1 MSAEQ
6 KSVPIIEVRDLER
19 TYSSGELS
27 VRALR
32 GVSFKVERGELL
44 AIMGHSGSGKSTTM
58 NILGCLDRP
67 TGGRYLLDGE
77 DVSTL
82 SSDDLAD
89 LRSASLGFVFQGF
102 NLLARTSAVDNVE
115 LPLMYGPWVAP
126 GERRRRALE
135 CLDMVG
141 LADRAYHQPTQL
153 SGGEQQRV
161 AIARAL
167 VNEPLLLLADEPT
180 GNLDTQRS
188 EEILALFQRLNVEHG
203 ITVTLVT
210 HEPDIAACCRRVL
223 VFQDGML
230 LSDRPVATRWLEGIV
245 PCAT

>member
-1 MSAEQ
+1 MSAT
-6 KSVPIIEVRDLER
+6 PMIEVFDLER
-19 TYSSGELS
+19 TYSTGELS
-27 VRALR
+27 VYALR
-32 GVSFKVERGELL
+32 GVTFKVARGELI
-44 AIMGHSGSGKSTTM
+44 AIMGHSGSGKSTAM

-77 DVSTL
+77 DVSAL
-82 SSDDLAD
+82 SADDLAD

-102 NLLARTSAVDNVE
+102 NLLGRTSAVDNVE
-115 LPLMYGPWVAP
+115 LPLMYGPWVPAKK
-126 GERRRRALE
+126 RRARALE

-141 LADRAYHQPTQL
+141 LSDRASHMPAQL

-167 VNEPLLLLADEPT
+167 VNHPLLLLADEPT

-188 EEILALFQRLNVEHG
+188 EEILALFQRLNVENG
-203 ITVTLVT
+203 ITVAMVT

-223 VFQDGML
+223 TFQDGRL
-230 LSDRPVATRWLEGIV
+230 LSDKPVETRWLEGVV